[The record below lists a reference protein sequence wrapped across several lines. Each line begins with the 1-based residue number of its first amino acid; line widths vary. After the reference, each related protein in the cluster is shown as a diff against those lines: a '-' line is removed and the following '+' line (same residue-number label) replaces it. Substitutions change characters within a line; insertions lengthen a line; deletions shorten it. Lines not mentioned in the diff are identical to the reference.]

1 MTNQQD
7 EIRVLFVDDEVVNLQ
22 GFKANFRRVYT
33 VFTASSASEARKIL
47 SENEIHVLIT
57 DQKMPETLGT
67 ELLEEVVKD
76 YPQQERIMLTAYAD
90 SQAILDAFQKGH
102 IYRYVLKPY
111 EPEALK
117 AIIDEAYRLYS
128 LKRVK
133 DRLFEEW
140 KKNNDEMNRLGGA
153 NLA

>member
-1 MTNQQD
+1 MH
-7 EIRVLFVDDEVVNLQ
+7 
-22 GFKANFRRVYT
+22 
-33 VFTASSASEARKIL
+33 TAVSAAEARKIL
-47 SENEIHVLIT
+47 AEHEIQVLIT

-67 ELLEEVVKD
+67 ELLEQLVKD

-111 EPEALK
+111 VPDELK
-117 AIIDEAYRLYS
+117 AIIDEAFKLYT

-140 KKNNDEMNRLGGA
+140 KKNNDQQTGSGSPQ
-153 NLA
+153 